1 MYTINLISVL
11 VMYLSII
18 AFFWMNKK
26 YYFSNKNRS
35 LLFNSS
41 AWWEKAGYFISPIF
55 ASFFIVQ
62 SFRHLFYQ
70 YDILPLNLAR
80 ISFFAFFIV
89 ESYQMGFAGFKP
101 RKRESSTNQRVLNKK
116 KASHWDDV
124 FSILGLSGFILG
136 IVSLL
141 VAPYVLQK
149 SFFEQLSLICF
160 SSLRIGLW
168 GIILIDKQRGAPSFE
183 RTN

>member
-1 MYTINLISVL
+1 MYAINLLNML

-55 ASFFIVQ
+55 ASFFLVQ

-70 YDILPLNLAR
+70 YDILPLHLAG
-80 ISFFAFFIV
+80 ISFFVFCTV

-101 RKRESSTNQRVLNKK
+101 HKRESSTNQGVLNNK
-116 KASHWDDV
+116 KASRWDAV
-124 FSILGLSGFILG
+124 FSFLSMFGLLLGTI
-136 IVSLL
+136 SLL
-141 VAPYVLQK
+141 IMPYVLQK

-168 GIILIDKQRGAPSFE
+168 GIILIDKQRAPSYE
-183 RTN
+183 RAN

>member
-1 MYTINLISVL
+1 MF
-11 VMYLSII
+11 VMYLSIF
-18 AFFWMNKK
+18 AFFWVNKK
-26 YYFSNKNRS
+26 YYLNNKHRS

-80 ISFFAFFIV
+80 ISFFVFFIV

-101 RKRESSTNQRVLNKK
+101 RKRESSTNQRALNKK

-136 IVSLL
+136 IISLL
-141 VAPYVLQK
+141 IAPYVPQK
-149 SFFEQLSLICF
+149 SFFEQISLICF
-160 SSLRIGLW
+160 SSLRIGFW
-168 GIILIDKQRGAPSFE
+168 GIIVKDAQRIKPHE
-183 RTN
+183 RAN